1 MALIEL
7 ANLAN
12 GTYFEEIRNALH
24 LKSDRTNINNQF
36 RHYFETIMKNK
47 GDVEL
52 IIANGILLRQN
63 SQMEKRLQD
72 ITALG
77 GFSSDVEFASFEEAN
92 YCKKKERTIVESQM
106 NNNQSDYILMSAT
119 KVRSQFHPW
128 VNRNRFRATPISDD
142 EIYKTRTYD
151 PNAFYGHIDLF
162 YIHGDFPKA
171 ILKDLDAEAVRMD
184 YKNSSLSII
193 NVHPIDIDIS
203 TLETRMKNYT
213 LKRIDEQM
221 GWPWRVKTHGIRK
234 IKIQTELDLS
244 EVLRKVR
251 TYQKYSNSR
260 RINH

>member
-24 LKSDRTNINNQF
+24 LKSDRANINNQF

-47 GDVEL
+47 GGVEL
-52 IIANGILLRQN
+52 ITANGILLRQN
-63 SQMEKRLQD
+63 SQIK
-72 ITALG
+72 
-77 GFSSDVEFASFEEAN
+77 
-92 YCKKKERTIVESQM
+92 
-106 NNNQSDYILMSAT
+106 MSASN
-119 KVRSQFHPW
+119 VRSRFHPW
-128 VNRNRFRATPISDD
+128 VNRNWFRATPISDD

-151 PNAFYGHIDLF
+151 PNAFYEHIDLF
-162 YIHGDFPKA
+162 YIDEDFPQA
-171 ILKDLDAEAVRMD
+171 ILKDLNAEAVRMD

-221 GWPWRVKTHGIRK
+221 GWPWRDNMLGIRK

-244 EVLRKVR
+244 EVLKKVR
-251 TYQKYSNSR
+251 TYHGISIIEYIFYFLRLVQDGHN
-260 RINH
+260 